1 MLCLVKIP
9 EQAGF
14 TRSARRATRALI
26 KSCDRQAAYFWKGP
40 KIKILTI
47 TVEASARI
55 VPSRVGEVKGDLSV
69 FFTKFLTVFDTSFIL
84 RFYLRDSKNA
94 ASSSH
99 V

>member
-1 MLCLVKIP
+1 M
-9 EQAGF
+9 
-14 TRSARRATRALI
+14 SARRATRALI

-69 FFTKFLTVFDTSFIL
+69 FFTTRVKCRLTAAQALLDNILVITMFTTNQICKFKQYVFVQSMYI
-84 RFYLRDSKNA
+84 
-94 ASSSH
+94 
-99 V
+99 